1 MNKSNHFTGQPIFSQ
16 IISLIPRAQLSAL
29 SRTHQSDRY
38 CKKFKTYE
46 HLVTM
51 LYAVMSKCTS
61 IREVTTGLMACGR
74 KLNHLGMTY
83 YPRKSTLSDANG
95 RRDAK
100 VFEDLYGV
108 LYKKYGKCLPD
119 SRIKNWESK
128 LYIFDATTISLFQEI
143 LKNAGRSP
151 MNGKRKGGI
160 KAHTLMK
167 ADEDVPCLVHFTP
180 AAAHDSPFL
189 KKISLPKGSIAV
201 FDKGYND
208 YSQYEKWGKAGIS
221 FVTRLRTSASF
232 QVLTERK
239 VSENQF
245 NAGVLKDQIIFLGH
259 QSHDNV
265 TRLKARLV
273 TYLDNQTGK
282 QFQFLTNHTRFSA
295 TTIAA
300 IYKRRWQIEM
310 LFKRIKQNYPLR
322 YFLGDNHN
330 AIKIQIWCALIVDL
344 LLKYIHQQVKKNWAF
359 GNLTSMVR
367 LHLMT
372 YINLFQFLNNPE
384 KAIQENRLIEPTH
397 LYNLFPT

>member
-16 IISLIPRAQLSAL
+16 IISLIPRAQLSRLAKA
-29 SRTHQSDRY
+29 HHSDRY
-38 CKKFKTYE
+38 CKKFRTYE

-74 KLNHLGMTY
+74 KLNHLGLTY
-83 YPRKSTLSDANG
+83 YPRKSTLSDANR
-95 RRDAK
+95 RRDAV
-100 VFEDLYGV
+100 VFEELYGV
-108 LYKKYGKCLPD
+108 LYKKYRKSLPD
-119 SRIKNWESK
+119 SRIKNWVSK
-128 LYIFDATTISLFQEI
+128 LYIFDSTTISLFQEI

-167 ADEDVPCLVHFTP
+167 ADEDVPCLVRFT
-180 AAAHDSPFL
+180 AASAHDTPFM
-189 KKISLPKGSIAV
+189 KKLSLPKGSIAV

-208 YSQYEKWGKAGIS
+208 YSQYEKWGKQGVS

-232 QVLTERK
+232 EVLKERK
-239 VSENQF
+239 VSEKQSQG
-245 NAGVLKDQIIFLGH
+245 GVLHDQIIFLGH
-259 QSHDNV
+259 QSHNNV

-273 TYLDNQTGK
+273 TYLDTQTGK
-282 QFQFLTNHTRFSA
+282 QFRFLTNHTRFSA

-300 IYKRRWQIEM
+300 IYKRRWQIET

-322 YFLGDNHN
+322 YFLGDNQN
-330 AIKIQIWCALIVDL
+330 AIKIQIWCVLIVDL
-344 LLKYIHQQVKKNWAF
+344 LLKYIRKQAKRKWAF
-359 GNLTSMVR
+359 ANLTSMIR

-372 YINLFQFLNNPE
+372 YINLYSFLNNPG
-384 KAIQENRLIEPTH
+384 KAIQLNQSNEPTY
-397 LYNLFPT
+397 LYSLFPT